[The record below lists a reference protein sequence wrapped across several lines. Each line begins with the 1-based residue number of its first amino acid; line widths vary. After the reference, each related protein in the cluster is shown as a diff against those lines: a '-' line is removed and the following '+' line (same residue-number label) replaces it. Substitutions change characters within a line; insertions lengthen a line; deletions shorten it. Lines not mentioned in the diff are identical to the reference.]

1 MIFGCYNT
9 LSSRYG
15 RYSTVGD
22 GLGLDTTNGNFVLP
36 RTTLYNNTWSVGGC
50 CNRTTRTNCCI
61 RNSSDTTRIII
72 GVPGPVGP
80 QGPRGLTGPV
90 GPQGPVGPTGAT
102 GATGATGPQGET
114 GATGPQGPQ
123 GETGEAAGFGTPTA
137 TATTL
142 PAGSDATAT
151 VTATGPDTAKVFSF
165 TFGIPQGE
173 TGETGATGATG
184 PQGETGEAAGFGTP
198 TATITILEAT
208 ATPYV
213 NVTAS
218 GPDTAK
224 VFNFDFGRPA
234 TA

>member
-15 RYSTVGD
+15 RYSTVGG

-36 RTTLYNNTWSVGGC
+36 RTTLYNNTWSVGGF

-72 GVPGPVGP
+72 GGPGPVGP

-114 GATGPQGPQ
+114 GATGPQG
-123 GETGEAAGFGTPTA
+123 
-137 TATTL
+137 
-142 PAGSDATAT
+142 
-151 VTATGPDTAKVFSF
+151 
-165 TFGIPQGE
+165 
-173 TGETGATGATG
+173 ATGA
-184 PQGETGEAAGFGTP
+184 AAGFGTP
-198 TATITILEAT
+198 TATITILDAT

-224 VFNFDFGRPA
+224 VFNFDFGIPA